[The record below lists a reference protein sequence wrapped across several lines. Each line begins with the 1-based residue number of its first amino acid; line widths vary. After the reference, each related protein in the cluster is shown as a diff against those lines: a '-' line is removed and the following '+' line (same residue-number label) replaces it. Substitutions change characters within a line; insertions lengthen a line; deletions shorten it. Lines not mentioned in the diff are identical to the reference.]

1 MPFSVQHFMVLM
13 NFEVLF
19 WALKNTFG
27 QLICSFFGAE
37 FDCYLFGR
45 FCRGFF
51 DSEWFFELRFEVFKL
66 LVANLSV
73 FGVENENITC
83 NPLSDLLD
91 FRYISLPSP
100 IRTFSCKKS
109 PEIQKFTEPFPPS
122 QTRNTQ
128 IYEKEK
134 KNSVVFYILI
144 KYLPEIYVFHRIL
157 VFNVNFSYVLCYQ
170 SIFSFFFFSLN

>member
-109 PEIQKFTEPFPPS
+109 PKSKSSLNLFLHLRPEIHIRK
-122 QTRNTQ
+122 R
-128 IYEKEK
+128 KEK
-134 KNSVVFYILI
+134 
-144 KYLPEIYVFHRIL
+144 
-157 VFNVNFSYVLCYQ
+157 FSCFLYFDKIPARNLCFPSY
-170 SIFSFFFFSLN
+170 SRF